1 MEETS
6 GQSQLAEERSAY
18 KEKKRQELSPF
29 PHLFLSQAHLIWITV
44 GDAEVG
50 GWVKNKIFDNLAYS
64 IKLCCWF

>member
-29 PHLFLSQAHLIWITV
+29 PRLFLSQVHLIWITV

-50 GWVKNKIFDNLAYS
+50 G
-64 IKLCCWF
+64 